1 MNRDSTSIHSFI
13 GLGVQTPEQPPISGG
28 GDFYED
34 NIPCMHY
41 NAYGLALRAP
51 RDRERNGFIWTQGLM
66 STGMTSSIWRAGDE
80 AGVGWLLR
88 RSVVVPSRR
97 SILPSLLSFLEGERR
112 QGNRRQ
118 YTDRETRESVRG
130 QRSLKEMKAA
140 AKCVCSEWRGGR
152 APA

>member
-1 MNRDSTSIHSFI
+1 MNRDSKSIHSFI
-13 GLGVQTPEQPPISGG
+13 GLGVQTPEQPIWG

-34 NIPCMHY
+34 DIPCMHY
-41 NAYGLALRAP
+41 NAYGLALPAP

-112 QGNRRQ
+112 Q